1 LFTNFGSVDVVRYG
15 YENDARVDF
24 LCPHPRYVVVTDLT
38 DFESRL
44 LKWISAS
51 DFIEVAWSTKRAA
64 EAFKVEEKDVYEAL
78 AALTRKARDHIQIF
92 YDGGAIRI
100 VANY

>member
-1 LFTNFGSVDVVRYG
+1 MV
-15 YENDARVDF
+15 
-24 LCPHPRYVVVTDLT
+24 DLT

-51 DFIEVAWSTKRAA
+51 DFVEVAWSTKRAA
-64 EAFKVEEKDVYEAL
+64 EAFKVKEKVVYEAL
-78 AALTRKARDHIQIF
+78 AAISLKAREHIQIF

-100 VANY
+100 VADY

>member
-1 LFTNFGSVDVVRYG
+1 MAVV
-15 YENDARVDF
+15 
-24 LCPHPRYVVVTDLT
+24 DLT

-51 DFIEVAWSTKRAA
+51 DFVEVAWSSKRAA
-64 EAFKVEEKDVYEAL
+64 EAFKVKEKEVYQAL
-78 AALTRKARDHIQIF
+78 AAISFKAREHIQIF

-100 VANY
+100 VADY